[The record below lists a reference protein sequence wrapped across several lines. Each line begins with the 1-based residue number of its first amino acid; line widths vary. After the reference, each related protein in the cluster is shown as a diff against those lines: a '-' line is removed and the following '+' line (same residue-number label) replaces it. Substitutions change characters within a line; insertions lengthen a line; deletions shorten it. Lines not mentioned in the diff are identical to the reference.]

1 MEATIE
7 QTLQQGV
14 AAHKEGKLQDAER
27 LYRAILQ
34 SQPLHPDANHNL
46 GLIAVSVNKADAA
59 LQLFKTALEA
69 NPKIE
74 QFWLSYIDALIKE
87 HEFATVKQ
95 VIEAGRKQGVSA
107 KKLDTY
113 ESQVVALAP
122 GGESN
127 HSKGKK
133 TFSEK
138 RKRLAADKKRK
149 KAQKQGVKVS
159 APSKTDLVNLLNY
172 YQTGRYSE
180 AEKLAISLTQE
191 FPKHQFSWK
200 VLGAV
205 LGETGR
211 KYESLAASQKSV
223 QLAPQDAEAHFNL
236 GNALQKLERLE
247 EAEASYRQAIVLKP
261 DHGDAHSNLGNTLQ
275 ELGKLDEVEA
285 SYRQTIALKPDYAEA
300 HYNLGNTL
308 RELGRLDEAESS
320 YRKAITLKSDFA
332 EAYYNLGIAL
342 KEQGRLDDAKASY
355 TQAIALKPDFA
366 EAHSNLGNTLQEL
379 GRLEEAEA
387 SYRQAI
393 ALQPDY
399 AEAHYNLGSTLKQ
412 LARFDEAEITYRQA
426 IALKSDYAEAHS
438 NLGNTLKELGRLEE
452 SEASH
457 RQATA
462 LKPGYAE
469 AHNDLG
475 VTLRELG
482 RLEEAETSYRQA
494 IALKPDYAES
504 YGNLGVALQELGR
517 LDEAEASCR
526 HVIALKPDFAE
537 AHSLLGCIM
546 HGKGDVDSAL
556 HCFEKAFSFD
566 ANLRI
571 NELRLMVL
579 KSRAIHRGALGNSD
593 IISNV
598 DSDSRLP
605 SNPLILS
612 RAVEIEL
619 IEKLYEMTSRTLDNT
634 KDARY
639 GNGSCSLNFQLFE
652 DESSI
657 IKTVSSD
664 LIRIVS
670 EAVKSEVYVYDSFY
684 NILGAG
690 GGSHPHDHLQSQ
702 DNAMDLWKQKYSLVY
717 YLSVGDQDCSEPGVL
732 KLYSPDEDIL
742 PCKGMIVIVPSTTQ
756 HSAIY
761 AGKTDR
767 VMIGVN
773 FYAL

>member
-1 MEATIE
+1 MELTIE

-27 LYRAILQ
+27 LYRTILQ

-46 GLIAVSVNKADAA
+46 GLIAVSVNKAEAA
-59 LQLFKTALEA
+59 LPLFKTAIEV

-87 HEFATVKQ
+87 HQFVTVKQ
-95 VIEAGRKQGVSA
+95 VIERGRKQGMSA

-113 ESQVVALAP
+113 ESQVEALAQE
-122 GGESN
+122 GESN
-127 HSKGKK
+127 HIKGEK

-138 RKRLAADKKRK
+138 RKKLAADKKRK

-159 APSKTDLVNLLNY
+159 APSKTDLLNLLEY
-172 YQTGRYSE
+172 YQAGRYGD
-180 AEKLAISLTQE
+180 AEKLAISITQE
-191 FPKHQFSWK
+191 FPAHQFSWK
-200 VLGAV
+200 VLAAV

-211 KYESLAASQKSV
+211 KHESLGASQKSV
-223 QLAPQDAEAHFNL
+223 QLAPLDADAHYNL
-236 GNALQKLERLE
+236 GNALQKLDKLE
-247 EAEASYRQAIVLKP
+247 EAEAS
-261 DHGDAHSNLGNTLQ
+261 
-275 ELGKLDEVEA
+275 
-285 SYRQTIALKPDYAEA
+285 
-300 HYNLGNTL
+300 
-308 RELGRLDEAESS
+308 
-320 YRKAITLKSDFA
+320 
-332 EAYYNLGIAL
+332 
-342 KEQGRLDDAKASY
+342 
-355 TQAIALKPDFA
+355 
-366 EAHSNLGNTLQEL
+366 
-379 GRLEEAEA
+379 
-387 SYRQAI
+387 
-393 ALQPDY
+393 
-399 AEAHYNLGSTLKQ
+399 
-412 LARFDEAEITYRQA
+412 YRQA

-452 SEASH
+452 AEASY
-457 RQATA
+457 RQTIA
-462 LKPGYAE
+462 LKPDYAE
-469 AHNDLG
+469 VHYNLG
-475 VTLRELG
+475 NTLRELG
-482 RLEEAETSYRQA
+482 RLEEAESSYGKAIALESDFAEAYYNLGIALNELGRLDEAKASYTQAIALKSDFAEAHSNLGNTLQELGRLEEAEVSYRQA
-494 IALKPDYAES
+494 IALKPDYAEAHYNLGNTLKQLARFDETETS
-504 YGNLGVALQELGR
+504 YQQAIALKSDYAEAYNNLGVTLKELGRLDEAETSYRQAIALKSDYAEYYGNLGITLQELGR
-517 LDEAEASCR
+517 LDEAEANYR
-526 HVIALKPDFAE
+526 HVIALKPDLAE

-546 HGKGDVDSAL
+546 HEKGDVDSAL
-556 HCFEKAFSFD
+556 HCFKKAFYFD

-571 NELRLMVL
+571 NELRLMAL
-579 KSRAIHRGALGNSD
+579 KARATHGRGLGSSD
-593 IISNV
+593 ILSNV
-598 DSDSRLP
+598 ESDSRLH
-605 SNPLILS
+605 SNPLILN

-634 KDARY
+634 KDARF

-670 EAVKSEVYVYDSFY
+670 EAVKSKVYVYDSFY

-690 GGSHPHDHLQSQ
+690 GGSRPHDHLQGQ

-732 KLYSPDEDIL
+732 KFYSPDEDIL
-742 PCKGMIVIVPSTTQ
+742 PCEGMIVIVPSTRQ

-761 AGKTDR
+761 GGKTDR